1 MLIHRQTLQ
10 ETTLVNPATQRVPPP
25 QRLNSYIMT
34 EEQPEPHQADMSTSE
49 QPTTP
54 AENTSISEQATQEQV
69 TQEQTTPAEPS
80 TTTSSTDPELEI
92 AFDMAKRS
100 VFFAVPLALAGL
112 LIWGWFGLASV
123 CIALGVVVV
132 NFLFGARI
140 IAFGARSGFATGAA
154 TLMATILGGYLL
166 RLAIIAVVI
175 LTIRHFYWF
184 EATPFAVS
192 LLTTH
197 LGLLA
202 LEHRYVSLT
211 AAYPGLKPGHPQ
223 HQQFFKASS
232 NKEVN
237 TASHQECSS

>member
-1 MLIHRQTLQ
+1 
-10 ETTLVNPATQRVPPP
+10 
-25 QRLNSYIMT
+25 MT
-34 EEQPEPHQADMSTSE
+34 EEQLEPRQTDMSTQE
-49 QPTTP
+49 QATPT
-54 AENTSISEQATQEQV
+54 ENTNISEQTAQEQA
-69 TQEQTTPAEPS
+69 TPAEPL
-80 TTTSSTDPELEI
+80 TTTSNTDPELEI

-132 NFLFGARI
+132 NFLFGAQI

-202 LEHRYVSLT
+202 LEYRYVSLT
-211 AAYPGLKPGHPQ
+211 AAYPGLKPRNLQ

-232 NKEVN
+232 DKEVN
-237 TASHQECSS
+237 TASHQECGA

>member
-1 MLIHRQTLQ
+1 MA
-10 ETTLVNPATQRVPPP
+10 EN
-25 QRLNSYIMT
+25 
-34 EEQPEPHQADMSTSE
+34 QPEPRHADMNTSE
-49 QPTTP
+49 QAAREQATP
-54 AENTSISEQATQEQV
+54 AENMSVPEQAAQAESS
-69 TQEQTTPAEPS
+69 AEPS
-80 TTTSSTDPELEI
+80 TTTSTTDPELEI

-132 NFLFGARI
+132 NFVFGAQI
-140 IAFGARSGFATGAA
+140 IAFGARLGAASGAA

-166 RLAIIAVVI
+166 RLAIIAVVV

-184 EATPFAVS
+184 EAVPFAVS

-202 LEHRYVSLT
+202 VEYRYVALT
-211 AAYPGLKPGHPQ
+211 AAYPGLKPRNF
-223 HQQFFKASS
+223 QQFIKPSS
-232 NKEVN
+232 GKEVK
-237 TASHQECSS
+237 TASRQECNA